1 MNTLYNGRIYWI
13 LGKMFAVDKKEI
25 GILWRGI
32 ILVKRKFRLDFY
44 LRPQNTKNF
53 ASIATSFPNM

>member
-1 MNTLYNGRIYWI
+1 
-13 LGKMFAVDKKEI
+13 MFAVDKKEI

-53 ASIATSFPNM
+53 ASVATSFPNM